1 MKRNKIIL
9 VSLFMAV
16 FSLCNMTFAQSNDIE
31 KQQKWMSEFREYKQ
45 DFLIKQTQLTEDQ
58 QKAFFPLYHEME
70 DAIFTANKEARD
82 IEKKFATKENAT
94 ESEYQNAVGSIVDT
108 KMTEAEI
115 ESKYFKKFSEILSSK
130 QLFMLKKAES
140 EFSRYLLNHLK
151 KQTPNK

>member
-9 VSLFMAV
+9 VSLFMTV
-16 FSLCNMTFAQSNDIE
+16 FALCNSSLAQSNDIE
-31 KQQKWMSEFREYKQ
+31 KQQKWMSEFREYKEE
-45 DFLIKQTQLTEDQ
+45 FLIKEMQLTADQ

-82 IEKKFATKENAT
+82 IETKFASKENAT
-94 ESEYQNAVGSIVDT
+94 DSEYQNAVGSIVDT

-151 KQTPNK
+151 QQTPNK